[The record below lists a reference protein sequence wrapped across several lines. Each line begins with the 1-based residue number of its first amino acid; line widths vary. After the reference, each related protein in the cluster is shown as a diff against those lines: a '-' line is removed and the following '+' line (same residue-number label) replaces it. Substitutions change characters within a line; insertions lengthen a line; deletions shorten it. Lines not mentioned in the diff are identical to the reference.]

1 MAGLL
6 GKDVTVCFQVPGS
19 WPSDP
24 QLHVNRPLRLLFCS
38 IPLRLS
44 VTVSLLEGT
53 MVAWVPPPP
62 GNRLFYSFVAPPRL
76 ELSAKPEVC
85 LLAGG
90 LWGAFK
96 TSIASPGLA
105 SVC

>member
-1 MAGLL
+1 MGGLRQGL
-6 GKDVTVCFQVPGS
+6 AKRVR
-19 WPSDP
+19 
-24 QLHVNRPLRLLFCS
+24 QLAETTAVHIAR

-76 ELSAKPEVC
+76 ELSAKPEVRLC
-85 LLAGG
+85 KGQDVKCAG
-90 LWGAFK
+90 
-96 TSIASPGLA
+96 
-105 SVC
+105 

>member
-1 MAGLL
+1 
-6 GKDVTVCFQVPGS
+6 
-19 WPSDP
+19 
-24 QLHVNRPLRLLFCS
+24 
-38 IPLRLS
+38 
-44 VTVSLLEGT
+44 

-90 LWGAFK
+90 LFK
-96 TSIASPGLA
+96 TSIANPSLA